1 MTLDVRLLPRFPAFT
16 ADVEFSAPT
25 PGVVALFG
33 PSGCG
38 KTTVMSAISG
48 LLQADEVSVNLDGRM
63 LSDLAPADRR
73 VGVVFQDGR
82 LFPHMTVSSNLRYGM
97 RRAPE
102 DAGGTVRIGFDET
115 VELLGIGHLLD
126 RKPRRLSGGERQRV
140 AIGRALLAQPH
151 LLLMD
156 EPLSALDA
164 SRKHEILP
172 FLKRLHDD
180 LDIPMVLISH
190 SITEVAQLAD
200 TLVLLDRGKVTAVG
214 PVGEILARADLP
226 FATTINAGAVL
237 SAKIKA
243 HHTRRWLT
251 ELDVNG
257 VSIFV
262 PISQEPEGTR
272 VRIRIP
278 AGEVVLATVA
288 PPENVSANNI
298 LPGIVRNLNEAADK
312 TMAMAEVMVGDTL
325 ILSQLTPDSVQDL
338 AIVPGKP
345 VYAMFKSIGVQVF

>member
-1 MTLDVRLLPRFPAFT
+1 MTLDVLLKHKFPAFT
-16 ADVEFSAPT
+16 ADVAFSAPT

-48 LLQADEVSVNLDGRM
+48 LLQADEVNIVLDGKV
-63 LSDLAPADRR
+63 LSDLAPANRR

-82 LFPHMTVSSNLRYGM
+82 LFPHMTVKSNLLYGM
-97 RRAPE
+97 RRAPKE
-102 DAGGTVRIGFDET
+102 NGKVHISFDET

-140 AIGRALLAQPH
+140 AIGRGLLAQPD

-190 SITEVAQLAD
+190 SIAEVAQLAD
-200 TLVLLDRGKVTAVG
+200 TLVLLEKGKVTASG

-226 FATTINAGAVL
+226 FASSINAGAVL
-237 SAKIKA
+237 PAKVKA
-243 HHTRRWLT
+243 HHNERWLT
-251 ELDVNG
+251 ELDAEG

-262 PISQEPEGTR
+262 PISQEPVGSK
-272 VRIRIP
+272 VRIRVP
-278 AGEVVLATVA
+278 ANEVVLGTVA
-288 PPENVSANNI
+288 PPQNVSANNI
-298 LPGIVRNLNEAADK
+298 LSGTVRNLRETHDK
-312 TMAMAEVMVGDTL
+312 TMAMAEVVVGNTL
-325 ILSQLTPDSVQDL
+325 ILSQLTPDSVVDL

-345 VYAMFKSIGVQVF
+345 VYAMFKSIGVQVY